1 MVAHVGDARIRH
13 QIGSWGMIQPLA
25 TNCEWVGPA
34 ARPEPVRDSYR
45 PAIPHSTLG
54 QFEVVDRGPPIVG
67 AMPAQPL
74 AVGARNAPDVDEGRG
89 RALR

>member
-67 AMPAQPL
+67 AMPQQS
-74 AVGARNAPDVDEGRG
+74 RG
-89 RALR
+89 KS